1 MRELKIGI
9 DNGGCLSV
17 HSRGKALEDE
27 EGHVSDQ
34 ELNMPGARDALLEL
48 KRQGHRLFLES
59 FAGRKRATRTHDVL
73 APLGLFEAFHFTK
86 QKRHKAAVCE
96 HYGLDVFVDDSPDVV
111 AAAAEQNPSMLVLHF
126 TGDPSYESEHE
137 EERESRLQNVIRVG
151 SWEEA
156 LVHIGEFA
164 EGSGPAGDVAP
175 QEVGLL
181 TPAEIKKMLYVEFL
195 SRGSQQTSW
204 WGSRSL

>member
-1 MRELKIGI
+1 MRQLKIGI

-17 HSRGKALEDE
+17 HSRGQQPDE
-27 EGHVSDQ
+27 EGQGHVSDQ
-34 ELNMPGARDALLEL
+34 ELNMPGAREALVEL
-48 KRQGHRLFLES
+48 KRQGHQLSLES

-73 APLGLFEAFHFTK
+73 APLGLFEAFHFTR

-111 AAAAEQNPSMLVLHF
+111 TAAAEQNPSMLVLHF

-137 EERESRLQNVIRVG
+137 HKEERESRLPNVVKVG

-156 LVHIGEFA
+156 LVHITEFA
-164 EGSGPAGDVAP
+164 ERSGPVGDVAP

-195 SRGSQQTSW
+195 
-204 WGSRSL
+204 